1 MAMEAWISVVV
12 IATGCVVVGILIES
26 VTGRVLEPLRHA
38 LTWWAAREPRF
49 PEEVEC
55 ELRSLNGTHHGIGA
69 TWTPGVASLQSGS
82 ISFTAHSA
90 TAAVTIPV
98 TSIGPVAAD
107 ETKGTTRNARVRVY
121 TDEGILELSLQ
132 RAVIDRVRQ
141 IVVAR
146 V

>member
-1 MAMEAWISVVV
+1 MEPWISVVLVV
-12 IATGCVVVGILIES
+12 ISCVVVAILVDALGGS
-26 VTGRVLEPLRHA
+26 ALEPLRHW
-38 LTWWAAREPRF
+38 LIGWAAREPRI
-49 PEEVEC
+49 PEEVDC
-55 ELRSLNGTHHGIGA
+55 ELRSPGGASHGIGA
-69 TWTPGVASLQSGS
+69 TWVAGVASLQSGS
-82 ISFTAHSA
+82 ITFTAHGA

-107 ETKGTTRNARVRVY
+107 DSKGTRQNARVQIQ
-121 TDEGILELSLQ
+121 TDEGTLECSLQ